1 MVRRRKAARLAGVS
15 PMNEAE
21 SATMAHCDASR
32 FDGVTLGI
40 DFGTTNTVLSLATT
54 DGATA
59 VLSTEKDGVEI
70 AGYRSILCFWQD
82 RETGKRVVESGP
94 WAMNAFVNAPHS
106 TRMLQSFKTFAASRS
121 FTDTPVFGHRFRF
134 EDILQTFLDTIAAKL
149 GDRLPPRGNRVVIG
163 RPVVFAGSSPD
174 DALAM
179 ERYEKAFRAFG
190 FTDLHYAYEPVAA
203 AYFYAQELKNES
215 TVLVADFGG
224 GTSDFSIV
232 RFEVGANGLTFAPLS
247 QTGLGIA
254 GDTFDYR
261 IIDHAIS
268 PLLGKGGQ
276 YRSFGKKLTVP
287 NHYYASFAR
296 WNTLFLMNTPAT
308 IRELTELA
316 RQAVE
321 PEPLEHFINLIE
333 NDYGYEIYRAVSDL
347 KVRLSS
353 EMVSD
358 FRFKADDFEIRTE
371 IARSDFE
378 SWIADDVHQIEQS
391 VGQAVFRAG
400 LQSGDIDHVFLTG
413 GTSFVPAI
421 RRSFEQLFP
430 TASVSSSNQFDSIA
444 NGLALIGQTDDLARW
459 TVAL

>member
-1 MVRRRKAARLAGVS
+1 M
-15 PMNEAE
+15 
-21 SATMAHCDASR
+21 
-32 FDGVTLGI
+32 F
-40 DFGTTNTVLSLATT
+40 
-54 DGATA
+54 
-59 VLSTEKDGVEI
+59 
-70 AGYRSILCFWQD
+70 
-82 RETGKRVVESGP
+82 
-94 WAMNAFVNAPHS
+94 
-106 TRMLQSFKTFAASRS
+106 
-121 FTDTPVFGHRFRF
+121 
-134 EDILQTFLDTIAAKL
+134 
-149 GDRLPPRGNRVVIG
+149 
-163 RPVVFAGSSPD
+163 
-174 DALAM
+174 
-179 ERYEKAFRAFG
+179 
-190 FTDLHYAYEPVAA
+190 
-203 AYFYAQELKNES
+203 
-215 TVLVADFGG
+215 DFGG

-353 EMVSD
+353 EIVSD